1 MAFPSRPASGE
12 VRLVLPILKVAE
24 RVRQSLPLID
34 AKRRVLAIS
43 SPTQVNPVSV
53 LLVCALSRSSSG
65 PVLYLSVD
73 RPNDTLTKM
82 VNKHCSNGPSILFP
96 NKFQD
101 PPKPRE
107 VNCAS
112 SLFAPKLLLET
123 AGLLSDPKAGP
134 ATLVMGNL
142 STLAFYNSNDRIKEF
157 ISKLGELLNA
167 GSICKL
173 VIVMDRSAQYL
184 YSLASEFCE
193 TELDFSQ

>member
-1 MAFPSRPASGE
+1 M
-12 VRLVLPILKVAE
+12 KVAE
-24 RVRQSLPLID
+24 RVRQSLPEIE
-34 AKRRVLAIS
+34 AKKRVLAIS
-43 SPTQVNPVSV
+43 APTQVNPMSV
-53 LLVCALSRSSSG
+53 LLVCALARSSKG
-65 PVLYLSVD
+65 PVLFLSVD

-82 VNKHCSNGPSILFP
+82 INKHCSSGPSILFP

-123 AGLLSDPKAGP
+123 VGLLSDPKAGA
-134 ATLVMGNL
+134 ATLVMGNI

-157 ISKLGELLNA
+157 IAKLGELCA
-167 GSICKL
+167 SGSISRL
-173 VIVMDRSAQYL
+173 VLVMDRSAQYL

-193 TELDFSQ
+193 LELDFSQ